1 MVQGDKYLTGDAP
14 ADEQLVVWSLVLPD
28 VSEIFQAVTG
38 AIAAVSF
45 LSQWEQQGS
54 LSVEET
60 CDYIK
65 RAIVR
70 LKRMNW
76 QVGIIIPTAQAVL
89 PANLLLCDGA
99 TYFNESYPL
108 LAQALGQG
116 GTTFTLPDLRD
127 KFILGA
133 SAGKPSG
140 TTGGTETHVLTVNE
154 MPSHS
159 HTNTPHSHT
168 EGIAIPTVINGGI
181 EAPAASASPSASS
194 TGLTS
199 INIDNT
205 GGGQAHE
212 NMPPY
217 HALKY
222 AIIAELYS

>member
-1 MVQGDKYLTGDAP
+1 VVQGDKYLTGDAP

-45 LSQWEQQGS
+45 LSQWEQQGT
-54 LSVEET
+54 LSVVDT

-70 LKRMNW
+70 LQRMNW
-76 QVGIIIPTAQAVL
+76 QVGLIVATSQLTL
-89 PANLLLCDGA
+89 PANLLLCDGT
-99 TYFNESYPL
+99 TYTNESYPL

-116 GTTFTLPDLRD
+116 GGSFVLPDLRD

-133 SAGKPSG
+133 GTSHAVD
-140 TTGGTETHVLTVNE
+140 TTGGTEIHTLTEAE

-159 HTNTPHSHT
+159 HTNTPHAHSEVLAAPQVT
-168 EGIAIPTVINGGI
+168 TIGAGAPQPTAIPAVG
-181 EAPAASASPSASS
+181 S
-194 TGLTS
+194 TGLTG
-199 INIDNT
+199 IIIDST
-205 GGGQAHE
+205 GGGQAHN

-217 HALKY
+217 HALRY